1 MDKSIIKE
9 ITKIR
14 IKLNRTIE
22 EKGIDSDEV
31 RKLSDKM
38 EEVINKYYSNIKTV
52 EFPKYSNMIEW
63 YKSSYTELK
72 KITYNFKKFPS
83 VQEWN
88 LYAKNNNLLNNVSL
102 EYISKLNWNCLKIK
116 VEREINFKVIKNH
129 KKNF

>member
-9 ITKIR
+9 IRNLRIR
-14 IKLNRTIE
+14 LNKTIE
-22 EKGIDSDEV
+22 KKGINSDEV

-38 EEVINKYYSNIKTV
+38 DELINEYEKNVKIV
-52 EFPKYSNMIEW
+52 EFPENSNMIEW
-63 YKSSYTELK
+63 YKRSYTELK

-102 EYISKLNWNCLKIK
+102 EYISKLNWNYLKIK
-116 VEREINFKVIKNH
+116 VEREINFKVIKND
-129 KKNF
+129 KKKF